1 MQADVEHP
9 EVSYHRPQP
18 ELQRGVGGGVGVGI
32 GGGGYG
38 RAYNQSQQPTEEY
51 VELQQKRESDI

>member
-18 ELQRGVGGGVGVGI
+18 ELQRGVGGGGAGV
-32 GGGGYG
+32 GGYG